1 MRYLRINMRLEKRL
15 CKICLSET
23 APCLRPVNYTRTR
36 TINSTAIYRKSEVD
50 GIIKRAKRGEL
61 RTRSIKILSARRG
74 LSRPLTTLY
83 LLDIRVSVPS

>member
-1 MRYLRINMRLEKRL
+1 MRYLRIITKYEAREETVQNI
-15 CKICLSET
+15 ICLSET

-61 RTRSIKILSARRG
+61 RTRF
-74 LSRPLTTLY
+74 Y
-83 LLDIRVSVPS
+83 